1 MDQVK
6 KMQHDSVFK
15 GIFARTLVWYLR
27 VVCGTLVLAT
37 NLVLDTAYLFH
48 STFADSSFYNF
59 YMIVLAIRYLIP
71 IFGIIKNCVNLIDK
85 PLDTKVRDDQ
95 S

>member
-6 KMQHDSVFK
+6 KLQHDSVFK
-15 GIFARTLVWYLR
+15 GIFARTLVLYLR
-27 VVCGTLVLAT
+27 VICGTLVLAT

-48 STFADSSFYNF
+48 STFASRGFYNF
-59 YMIVLAIRYLIP
+59 YMIVLGIRYLIP
-71 IFGIIKNCVNLIDK
+71 IFGIIKNCVKQIDK
-85 PLDTKVRDDQ
+85 PLDAKIRDDQ